1 MDYQDATKGVDF
13 CLLLLKIAHKNQ
25 QVIATKNF
33 ASSLAVAASLNLY
46 FCSQIL

>member
-13 CLLLLKIAHKNQ
+13 CLLLLKIAHNNQ

-33 ASSLAVAASLNLY
+33 AASLAVAASLNLL